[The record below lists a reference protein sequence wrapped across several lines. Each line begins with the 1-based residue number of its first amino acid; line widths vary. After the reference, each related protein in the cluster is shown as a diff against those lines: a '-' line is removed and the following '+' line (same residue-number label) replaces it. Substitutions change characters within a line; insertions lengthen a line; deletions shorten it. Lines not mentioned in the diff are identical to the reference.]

1 MAYIDIKHT
10 VWQRYRILDTD
21 LEEFMKLD
29 EKEKHQQV
37 FHKLVDNA
45 DDVDWLFDTS
55 EYITPAENSNN
66 STLEIFDD
74 NDRQI
79 WDNRPIA
86 VKRNIKINEI
96 QNDS

>member
-10 VWQRYRILDTD
+10 VWQRYKILDTD

-29 EKEKHQQV
+29 EKEKHRQV
-37 FHKLVDNA
+37 FHKLVHNA
-45 DDVDWLFDTS
+45 FDIDWLFDTS

-66 STLEIFDD
+66 STLEIFDE

-86 VKRNIKINEI
+86 VKRSIKINEI